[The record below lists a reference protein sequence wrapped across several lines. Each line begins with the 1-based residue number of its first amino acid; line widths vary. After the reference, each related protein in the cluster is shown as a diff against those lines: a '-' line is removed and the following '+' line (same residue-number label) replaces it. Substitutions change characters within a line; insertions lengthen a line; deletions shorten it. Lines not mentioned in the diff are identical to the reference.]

1 MRQVFKL
8 KRRCPICGEKYGS
21 NIYHI
26 SMKVSDNLP
35 ITANYDVV
43 CCSNCGFIFADI
55 DDTQE
60 NYNKYYSEYN
70 VYSLIS
76 KLKENSYEKLSKQRV
91 DFLER
96 YIKKN
101 ESIVDIGCGGGNL
114 LIGLKKKGYSN
125 LYGLDPSL
133 ESIKYLKKYEIGGRI
148 GNIFDEV
155 PEELMGKFDVVCCT
169 AVLEHIYDLNSAIQ
183 KVSSYMKPEN
193 GKLYIDV
200 PAIEGFE
207 KYKESLPNYF
217 NQEHINYFSVQSIDN
232 LMGNNG
238 LKRVSDKSDSYYLF
252 ETENIIPELII
263 RVIYEFSEGE
273 KNKYEIVKDIE
284 SVESVK
290 RYFEYATVENEK
302 RKKTIKWVISQKK
315 KVIIWG
321 TGAFTQYILQND
333 PEIMDAV
340 ICFIDNN
347 IEKQGKKLCGKI
359 IYSSEYL
366 SHGSALEDEELL
378 VLICSMQNGKEIA
391 KQIEEINI
399 NQKYLILK

>member
-1 MRQVFKL
+1 MAPLVRT
-8 KRRCPICGEKYGS
+8 GGS
-21 NIYHI
+21 RYTGLAAPPHRNIH
-26 SMKVSDNLP
+26 
-35 ITANYDVV
+35 TANYDVV

-76 KLKENSYEKLSKQRV
+76 KLKENIYEKLSKQRV

-96 YIKKN
+96 HIKKN

-133 ESIKYLKKYEIGGRI
+133 ESIKYLKKYGIGGRI

-207 KYKESLPNYF
+207 KYKESIPNYF

-252 ETENIIPELII
+252 ETENTIPELVI
-263 RVIYEFSEGE
+263 RGIYEFSEDE

-284 SVESVK
+284 SVKSVK
-290 RYFEYATVENEK
+290 RYFEYATVENET

>member
-1 MRQVFKL
+1 MMEKATIFFWGGEARLGQFCLKQL
-8 KRRCPICGEKYGS
+8 KRKSIIRGAHMCGFKMKRKCPICEEKYGR

-26 SMKVSDNLP
+26 SMKALDNIP
-35 ITANYDVV
+35 ITADYDVV
-43 CCSNCGFIFADI
+43 CCDKCGFIFADI
-55 DDTQE
+55 DDVQRS
-60 NYNKYYSEYN
+60 YNRYYSEFN
-70 VYSLIS
+70 IYSSIS
-76 KLKENSYEKLSKQRV
+76 KLKKTCYQKISKQRV
-91 DFLER
+91 DFLEKF
-96 YIKKN
+96 ISKDN
-101 ESIVDIGCGGGNL
+101 SIIDIGCGGGEL
-114 LIGLKKKGYSN
+114 LIDLRKKNFTN
-125 LYGLDPSL
+125 LYGLDPSFKAI
-133 ESIKYLKKYEIGGRI
+133 EYLREQGIEGSV

-155 PEELMGKFDVVCCT
+155 PEDLMGKFDVVCCT
-169 AVLEHIYDLNSAIQ
+169 AVFEHIYDLEGAIG
-183 KVSSYMKPEN
+183 KVCGYMKPES
-193 GKLYIDV
+193 GKLYVDV

-217 NQEHINYFSVQSIDN
+217 NQEHINYFSLQSIDN

-252 ETENIIPELII
+252 ETEDIIPELII
-263 RVIYEFSEGE
+263 RVIYEFSEGG

-321 TGAFTQYILQND
+321 TGAFTQWILQND

-347 IEKQGKKLCGKI
+347 IEKQGKKLWKMRK
-359 IYSSEYL
+359 
-366 SHGSALEDEELL
+366 H
-378 VLICSMQNGKEIA
+378 
-391 KQIEEINI
+391 
-399 NQKYLILK
+399 